1 MMKRI
6 IALLLALILT
16 VGLLPTVALAA
27 DPTAPTDE
35 TPGEDAVSFTKEVVG
50 DKIKIEA
57 YVNGDVETSV
67 TTTPCDIVLVLD
79 QSGSMADKIKAPGY
93 KYTEVSGNWS
103 YSIVNS
109 GNYYYHCSR
118 CGDYHEV
125 EAKWNYDYGG
135 TYYYLVY
142 DCPYNYNWDMLYNGS
157 EWWRWDADDTI
168 YTGTLYTRTETPG
181 SDKTKVEALKEAAN
195 TFLQVVSE
203 SATANKVN
211 HRVSIVGF
219 GSAGIWYTNTEV
231 LSVKGSY
238 SSYQENGSRKH
249 IGQQYSS
256 YGKNR
261 YKNSLVAINSGTS
274 INPMLTNAVKA
285 VEADGATAV
294 DLGLDMASKV
304 FSNQSDA
311 TKKEY
316 EEGTRAKI
324 VVVVTDGIPT
334 HKSGLQENVAS
345 DAIKTAGNLEKDGAK
360 VFAVGIALDTVNE
373 KDGGTGATPT
383 NARKFI
389 SWVSSDYPDATS
401 WTSSGTA
408 ITGAPKYSIEVST
421 ADSLKS
427 IFADIAKE
435 STNVSANAKLTK
447 TAVMSDTLSG
457 YFNLPAN
464 ADISSIK
471 VYTSAASYD
480 SNGALTWG
488 TETEYND
495 AQVTISADKKTIS
508 VTNFDYTA
516 NCVTEKAKA
525 KEGNDFGK
533 KLVIYIPIEKDATK
547 AQFGGYLP
555 TNDDATLNDP
565 KGDKGYKADGAHKDC
580 TVVAPKLAGKTIEIN
595 AGESATTT
603 ELFKNI
609 TPNGTEW
616 PDGNN
621 NAGVDLKY
629 TIKDEQGNTIATAE
643 VPAGTSTVTWTFA
656 DGKTDAN
663 QYAEAGEYKFTID
676 CEATCKNKTA
686 HEGSTA
692 NSVQA
697 TGTIKVNR
705 TTATVTLTKTITGL
719 STDDESTV
727 RNNLKIYAK
736 DSENAKHELEK
747 DATSGTYSAE
757 LAAGN
762 YTIVETGKDVTGY
775 DCATSGDTTFTVV
788 ADTDKPL
795 ALTNA
800 YTAKKY
806 SITYEYTGTVPNGA
820 PDVTSYNETN
830 VPYNTAKERQPAPT
844 LDGYIFSGW
853 TATGVTVG
861 TDGKFN
867 MPNNN
872 VVFKGSWTEKDKVTI
887 KYVAKDGGTVTLANE
902 TLNPDTGTAAG
913 STATASTGYRFV
925 GWYDN
930 SECTGTALSMDA
942 HYIPSKP
949 EAGWADK
956 TYYAK
961 FESLTYTI
969 TFTTEAGGTLTGKTE
984 YTDLAYNA
992 VFPTEPEKVANTG
1005 YYFAGWYDA
1014 NDNKVTDWPNTVTE
1028 NATYTAKWLSYNSIN
1043 LDLTGKIQKTLNSD
1057 VELSN
1062 QRFTINVKQTGAEV
1076 ASATAT
1082 ATATATVSATTIS
1095 GTGYTGSAPFQTATD
1110 EFKLTFTAPGTY
1122 IYSIVEEA
1130 PTRSGMTYDV
1140 NKYNATGHT
1149 MTVVVKEDA
1158 AHALSVTRVTVD
1170 GTADTDATWLT
1181 ITNNYVEPKDAQV
1194 TNKEVVVT
1202 QPEGALK
1209 TAVYDFEITSGPT
1222 VLYPTGNGTTSNT
1235 LEVSYGTTEA
1245 TLLYKITVY
1254 AGTES
1259 SYTFED
1265 KDASFVYAENAK
1277 TVTKNGDYF
1286 TVTFEDGA
1294 EYAYVYV
1301 AVTHAI
1307 SYDADGEYKARNF
1320 IGSQGAE
1327 TTVTEKDPN
1336 KLTINF
1342 ADFVKKELTA
1352 TGSKTANDVKFRV
1365 IVNGMESP
1373 YMMYNVG
1380 EEEVSTYAAFD
1391 PKYSTVLNVN
1401 FASITGGN
1409 TETEWFIADNSI
1421 VIDQAGI
1428 YYFELNEEDGKRTG
1442 VTYDDSI
1449 YKVLVYVERK
1459 DDKLVVKSFDI
1470 MKDNVYVDGDTI
1482 TFHNTIDTGKDDYY
1496 PIIIPTIINKDTG
1509 MLNKTDH
1516 FAYVIGYP
1524 DGTVHPNGQITRAEV
1539 ATIFF
1544 RLLRDEVRDGAFTTS
1559 NTYSDVA
1566 YGKWYNNP
1574 ISTMSALGIITGYPD
1589 GTFKPNKPITRAE
1602 FAAIAARFDETQ
1614 SGKSATFSDVIGH
1627 WAAKEIGIAY
1637 YNDWIK
1643 GYPDGTF
1650 KPDQNITRAEAMT
1663 LINRVLERKPESP
1676 ADLLTN
1682 MNKWTDNLDT
1692 SKWYYLDVQEATN
1705 SHGYTRKTF
1714 NYELWRQMLPDPDW
1728 SRYER

>member
-686 HEGSTA
+686 RM
-692 NSVQA
+692 
-697 TGTIKVNR
+697 K
-705 TTATVTLTKTITGL
+705 
-719 STDDESTV
+719 
-727 RNNLKIYAK
+727 
-736 DSENAKHELEK
+736 
-747 DATSGTYSAE
+747 
-757 LAAGN
+757 AALP
-762 YTIVETGKDVTGY
+762 TP
-775 DCATSGDTTFTVV
+775 C
-788 ADTDKPL
+788 
-795 ALTNA
+795 
-800 YTAKKY
+800 
-806 SITYEYTGTVPNGA
+806 
-820 PDVTSYNETN
+820 
-830 VPYNTAKERQPAPT
+830 RQPAR
-844 LDGYIFSGW
+844 SR
-853 TATGVTVG
+853 
-861 TDGKFN
+861 
-867 MPNNN
+867 
-872 VVFKGSWTEKDKVTI
+872 
-887 KYVAKDGGTVTLANE
+887 
-902 TLNPDTGTAAG
+902 
-913 STATASTGYRFV
+913 STAPPR
-925 GWYDN
+925 
-930 SECTGTALSMDA
+930 
-942 HYIPSKP
+942 P
-949 EAGWADK
+949 
-956 TYYAK
+956 
-961 FESLTYTI
+961 
-969 TFTTEAGGTLTGKTE
+969 
-984 YTDLAYNA
+984 
-992 VFPTEPEKVANTG
+992 
-1005 YYFAGWYDA
+1005 
-1014 NDNKVTDWPNTVTE
+1014 
-1028 NATYTAKWLSYNSIN
+1028 
-1043 LDLTGKIQKTLNSD
+1043 
-1057 VELSN
+1057 
-1062 QRFTINVKQTGAEV
+1062 
-1076 ASATAT
+1076 
-1082 ATATATVSATTIS
+1082 
-1095 GTGYTGSAPFQTATD
+1095 
-1110 EFKLTFTAPGTY
+1110 
-1122 IYSIVEEA
+1122 
-1130 PTRSGMTYDV
+1130 
-1140 NKYNATGHT
+1140 
-1149 MTVVVKEDA
+1149 
-1158 AHALSVTRVTVD
+1158 
-1170 GTADTDATWLT
+1170 
-1181 ITNNYVEPKDAQV
+1181 
-1194 TNKEVVVT
+1194 
-1202 QPEGALK
+1202 
-1209 TAVYDFEITSGPT
+1209 
-1222 VLYPTGNGTTSNT
+1222 
-1235 LEVSYGTTEA
+1235 
-1245 TLLYKITVY
+1245 
-1254 AGTES
+1254 
-1259 SYTFED
+1259 
-1265 KDASFVYAENAK
+1265 
-1277 TVTKNGDYF
+1277 
-1286 TVTFEDGA
+1286 
-1294 EYAYVYV
+1294 
-1301 AVTHAI
+1301 
-1307 SYDADGEYKARNF
+1307 
-1320 IGSQGAE
+1320 
-1327 TTVTEKDPN
+1327 
-1336 KLTINF
+1336 
-1342 ADFVKKELTA
+1342 
-1352 TGSKTANDVKFRV
+1352 
-1365 IVNGMESP
+1365 
-1373 YMMYNVG
+1373 
-1380 EEEVSTYAAFD
+1380 
-1391 PKYSTVLNVN
+1391 
-1401 FASITGGN
+1401 
-1409 TETEWFIADNSI
+1409 
-1421 VIDQAGI
+1421 
-1428 YYFELNEEDGKRTG
+1428 
-1442 VTYDDSI
+1442 
-1449 YKVLVYVERK
+1449 
-1459 DDKLVVKSFDI
+1459 
-1470 MKDNVYVDGDTI
+1470 
-1482 TFHNTIDTGKDDYY
+1482 
-1496 PIIIPTIINKDTG
+1496 
-1509 MLNKTDH
+1509 
-1516 FAYVIGYP
+1516 
-1524 DGTVHPNGQITRAEV
+1524 
-1539 ATIFF
+1539 
-1544 RLLRDEVRDGAFTTS
+1544 
-1559 NTYSDVA
+1559 
-1566 YGKWYNNP
+1566 
-1574 ISTMSALGIITGYPD
+1574 
-1589 GTFKPNKPITRAE
+1589 
-1602 FAAIAARFDETQ
+1602 
-1614 SGKSATFSDVIGH
+1614 
-1627 WAAKEIGIAY
+1627 
-1637 YNDWIK
+1637 
-1643 GYPDGTF
+1643 
-1650 KPDQNITRAEAMT
+1650 
-1663 LINRVLERKPESP
+1663 
-1676 ADLLTN
+1676 
-1682 MNKWTDNLDT
+1682 
-1692 SKWYYLDVQEATN
+1692 
-1705 SHGYTRKTF
+1705 
-1714 NYELWRQMLPDPDW
+1714 
-1728 SRYER
+1728 